1 MYLYLRHPV
10 EQGVWHCCEGG
21 GTWSNPVGN
30 QLQSTTATLTNDHCQ
45 LYNCARQCT
54 WRHQCVLCNQPSL
67 VELSVNSTSSKQW
80 SQVHPMY
87 CVCVYMC
94 TFMCTKLVLPT
105 YVPLCARVW
114 PQLHPVQVCKYASV
128 QVCMTLNQP
137 TCNWGLPRL
146 LECKT
151 PQLAGKYNWCF
162 LYSLYIA
169 YWRIIYRQLG
179 SLMDLVKLKDVDLF
193 QTKPS

>member
-1 MYLYLRHPV
+1 MCGIVVKEAERGATRLVTSY
-10 EQGVWHCCEGG
+10 
-21 GTWSNPVGN
+21 N
-30 QLQSTTATLTNDHCQ
+30 QQLEPWPMIQ

-80 SQVHPMY
+80 SQLHPMY
-87 CVCVYMC
+87 YVYMC

-105 YVPLCARVW
+105 YMYLYVHVFDHNCTLCK
-114 PQLHPVQVCKYASV
+114 CASM

-151 PQLAGKYNWCF
+151 PQLAGKHNWCF

-179 SLMDLVKLKDVDLF
+179 SLMDLVKLKDEDLF
-193 QTKPS
+193 RTKPSYCWSNR